1 MGKKIEKVLAAN
13 RGEIAIRI
21 FRACTELNI
30 RTVAIYSK
38 EDYGSYHR
46 YKADE
51 AYLVGE
57 GKKPI
62 DAYLD
67 IEGIIEIAKM
77 SGVDAIHPGYG
88 FLSENIEFAKRCEEE
103 GIIFIGPE
111 TQHLDMFGDKVKA
124 RTQAELAG
132 IPVIPGSDG
141 PVANVEEVVD
151 FGKQYGFPIIIKA
164 SLGGGGRGMRIVHQV
179 DEVEE
184 AYARAKSEAKAAFGN
199 DEVYVERFIQ
209 NPKHIEVQ
217 ILADTQG
224 NIVHLYERDCSVQRR
239 HQKVVEVA
247 PSVSLSN
254 ELRERICEAAV
265 KISENVNYVN
275 AGTVEFLVAND
286 EFYFIE
292 VNPRVQVEHT
302 ITEMITGIDIV
313 QSQILIAEG
322 HSLHSDVIG
331 IPAQSE
337 IATHGFAI
345 QSRVT
350 TEDPLNNF
358 MPDTGRIMVY
368 RSGGG
373 FGARLDA
380 GNGFQGAVIT
390 PYYDSLLVKLSTH
403 AISFERAA
411 SKMVR
416 NLREFRIRG
425 IKTNIP
431 FLENVVRHEKFL
443 TGQYDTSFID
453 TTPELFDFP
462 VRKDRGTKM
471 LSYIGNVTVNGFPG
485 VEKHKK
491 PVFDEPIIPAVQ
503 DLPTIAGTK
512 NILNEQ
518 GAEGLVKWIKE
529 KKEVLITDTTFRDA
543 HQSLLATRIR
553 SKDILDI
560 AEPTSKLLPD
570 LFSLE
575 MWGGATF
582 DVAYR
587 FLKEDP
593 WDRLEKLR
601 KKVPNTLFQMLLR
614 ASNAVGYK
622 NYPDNVI
629 REFVQQSAETGI
641 DVFRIFDSL
650 NWVKSMEVAIDAVR
664 QSGKIAEATICYTGD
679 LNDPSRAK
687 YNIDYYKN
695 MAKELE
701 QTGAHILAIKD
712 MAGLLKPEAA
722 YRLISELKDSV
733 SLPIHLHSHDTSGNG
748 IFMYSKA
755 IEAGVD
761 IVDTAIGSLAGLT
774 SQPSIQTLHYALEGT
789 ARQPKLN
796 IDSLEQLSQYWE
808 GVRKYYRD
816 FESGMNAPHAEVY
829 KHEMPGGQYSNLQQ
843 QAKAVGLGDRWNEVK
858 EMYQRVNIMFGDI
871 VKVTPSSK
879 VVGDMALFMVQNNLS
894 EEDVL
899 TKGKT
904 IDFPDSVIELFE
916 GYLGQPVG
924 GFPKELQEVILKGKK
939 PITVRPGELLES
951 VDFDALQVELTKEV
965 GRSVSK
971 KDVIAYALYPKV
983 FLDYVK
989 TIEQFGDVS
998 NLDTPTFL
1006 HGMRLGEEIE
1016 VEIETGK
1023 TLIVKLVSLGQ
1034 PLADGTRVV
1043 YFELNGQSREV
1054 IIKDE
1059 NIKSSVVAKVKADPK
1074 NKNQIGATMPGTV
1087 IKVVVEKGDQVKQGD
1102 HLIITEAMKME
1113 TTVQAPFSGTI
1124 QDIYVKDGEAI
1135 STGDLLIELSK

>member
-1 MGKKIEKVLAAN
+1 MGRKIEKVLAAN

-124 RTQAELAG
+124 RTQAELAD

-265 KISENVNYVN
+265 KISKNVNYVN

-337 IATHGFAI
+337 ITTHGFAI

-380 GNGFQGAVIT
+380 GNAFQGAVIT

-403 AISFERAA
+403 AISFEKAA

-431 FLENVVRHEKFL
+431 FLENVVQHEKFL

-503 DLPTIAGTK
+503 DLLTIAGTK

-650 NWVKSMEVAIDAVR
+650 NWVKSMGVAIDAVR

-789 ARQPKLN
+789 SRQPKLN
-796 IDSLEQLSQYWE
+796 IDALEQLSQYWE
-808 GVRKYYRD
+808 DVRKYYRD

-939 PITVRPGELLES
+939 PITVRPGELLEP

-989 TIEQFGDVS
+989 TIEQFDDIS

-1006 HGMRLGEEIE
+1006 YGMRLGEEIE